1 MNDMDLLD
9 RLLEHD
15 DWATTQLLDMCR
27 TLSDAQLDQEFDIG
41 HRTIRETLAHQIPN
55 YAFWTNLMTG
65 QPAMDWQGP
74 NTLDALIAEH
84 ERGYAAFA
92 HVARQMRDE
101 GRLEETFRDHHGL
114 PFTFG
119 GTILMVILHNEAHRA
134 DVIHIFARLGIPELA
149 NIEVDHGLWDFKRRG
164 IV

>member
-1 MNDMDLLD
+1 MDLLD

-15 DWATTQLLDMCR
+15 AWATTELLTLCR
-27 TLSDAQLDQEFDIG
+27 GLSDAQLDREFDVG

-65 QPAMDWQGP
+65 QPAADWQGP

-92 HVARQMRDE
+92 NVARQVRDQ
-101 GRLEETFRDHHGL
+101 GRLEDTFSDRHGYS
-114 PFTFG
+114 FTFG
-119 GTILMVILHNEAHRA
+119 GTILMVVLHNEAHRA

-149 NIEVDHGLWDFKRRG
+149 NVELDHGLWDFKRRG
-164 IV
+164 NF

>member
-1 MNDMDLLD
+1 MDLLD
-9 RLLEHD
+9 RLLKHD
-15 DWATTQLLDMCR
+15 DWATTQLLDLCR
-27 TLSDAQLDQEFDIG
+27 DLSDEHLDQEFDIG
-41 HRTIRETLAHQIPN
+41 HRTIRATLAHQIPN
-55 YAFWTNLMTG
+55 YAFWTSLMTG
-65 QPAMDWQGP
+65 QPAAEWQGP

-92 HVARQMRDE
+92 NVARQVRDE
-101 GRLEETFRDHHGL
+101 GRLDDTFSDHHGY

-134 DVIHIFARLGIPELA
+134 DVIHIFSRLGIPELA

-164 IV
+164 VF